1 MPLLLLQSDISNA
14 LDYGEVLI
22 ASFLDLKKKR
32 LLITKFYFL
41 NFNIIVLEA

>member
-22 ASFLDLKKKR
+22 ASFLDLKKKAFDSMNHQI
-32 LLITKFYFL
+32 LFSKL
-41 NFNIIVLEA
+41 